1 MSIKIIRIMSKNFNQ
16 LKSRLITSLLFI
28 IVFVIFFQ
36 IEKFKD
42 FLLVNLVTQL
52 LVFLFAACIPAY
64 LTKRMSYVDI
74 AWPFGLISIG
84 IITLFFG
91 EGYVPRKIIISSL
104 YLIAGLR
111 MGLGALLLLKKGYL
125 DKELPRYQ
133 FQRIRW
139 NKKGFTNHSISIQYE
154 ILLQCFANITFLVI
168 PAILISNNTLEYFT
182 IFEIIGF
189 VLWIVFFAL
198 EHIADIQKQAF
209 LINAKR
215 NKLKNQVCDVGLWS
229 YTRHPNYFSEWMI
242 WNALILASFSSLIYT
257 EKIYIFIG
265 LLTSLLYVSFLMYQT
280 LVFLT
285 GAVPSEYYSL
295 IKRPDYKKYQKTTN
309 MFFPNLFK

>member
-1 MSIKIIRIMSKNFNQ
+1 MYKTLNKF
-16 LKSRLITSLLFI
+16 KSRFITSLLFI

-42 FLLVNLVTQL
+42 FLLINLVTQL

-64 LTKRMSYVDI
+64 FTKRMSYVDI
-74 AWPFGLISIG
+74 AWPFGLVSIG
-84 IITLFFG
+84 IITLFLG
-91 EGYVPRKIIISSL
+91 EGYQPRKIIISSL

-111 MGLGALLLLKKGYL
+111 MGLGALVLLKKGYL

-133 FQRIRW
+133 FQRVRW
-139 NKKGFTNHSISIQYE
+139 NKKGFTNHRFSIQYE
-154 ILLQCFANITFLVI
+154 ILLQCFANITFLSI
-168 PAILISNNTLEYFT
+168 PAMLISNNTLENFT
-182 IFEIIGF
+182 ILEITGL
-189 VLWIVFFAL
+189 VLWIGFFAM
-198 EHIADIQKQAF
+198 EHLADVQKQAF
-209 LINAKR
+209 LINAKK
-215 NKLKNQVCDVGLWS
+215 NNLKNKVCNVGLWN

-242 WNALILASFSSLIYT
+242 WNALILASFSSLVYSK
-257 EKIYIFIG
+257 EIYIFVGVLI
-265 LLTSLLYVSFLMYQT
+265 SLLYISFLMYQT

-295 IKRPDYKKYQKTTN
+295 LKRPDYKKYQKTTN

>member
-1 MSIKIIRIMSKNFNQ
+1 MSKNFNKF
-16 LKSRLITSLLFI
+16 KSRFIPSILFL
-28 IVFVIFFQ
+28 IVFIIFFQ
-36 IEKFKD
+36 IEKFQN
-42 FLLVNLVTQL
+42 FLIVNFVAQL
-52 LVFLFAACIPAY
+52 SVFLIAACIPAL

-84 IITLFFG
+84 IIALFFG
-91 EGYVPRKIIISSL
+91 EGYTPRKIIISSL

-111 MGLGALLLLKKGYL
+111 MGLGALVLLKKGYL

-139 NKKGFTNHSISIQYE
+139 KKKGFTNNRISIQFE

-168 PAILISNNTLEYFT
+168 PAILISNNPFEYFS

-189 VLWIVFFAL
+189 VSWIVFFL
-198 EHIADIQKQAF
+198 MEHVADLQKQSF
-209 LINAKR
+209 LIRAK
-215 NKLKNQVCDVGLWS
+215 NKKLKNQVCNVGLWK

-242 WNALILASFSSLIYT
+242 WNSLIFSSFSSLVFYIDQT
-257 EKIYIFIG
+257 YIFIG
-265 LLTSLLYVSFLMYQT
+265 FLISLLYISFLMYQT

-285 GAVPSEYYSL
+285 GAIPSEYYSL
-295 IKRPDYKKYQKTTN
+295 IKRPDYKKYKDNTN
-309 MFFPNLFK
+309 MFFPKIF